1 MDFILLYFFILFFY
15 FMNIQDGIATIIPF
29 ITTRKVIVSIQDF
42 CNILGGGLVSL
53 TTMTPDT
60 VSILGPMPTG
70 AVVIVYEYHVN
81 DVITSTSTS
90 MEVTE
95 VVEVVADKKKS
106 KKGKK
111 VAEEPVEEV
120 KGREMTCK

>member
-1 MDFILLYFFILFFY
+1 
-15 FMNIQDGIATIIPF
+15 MNIQDGIATIIPF

-60 VSILGPMPTG
+60 VSILGYMPTG

-81 DVITSTSTS
+81 DVITSASTS

-106 KKGKK
+106 NKK
-111 VAEEPVEEV
+111 
-120 KGREMTCK
+120 